1 LTIEG
6 LMQTLLPREALL
18 EPLRRMV
25 RARPRMMLAGAGV
38 LALAGGI
45 AAFGPSR
52 LIAQIEGD
60 RGIAPV
66 VTTGDIEINGV
77 QVDVQGKTA
86 QEARQ
91 AGWHEAYKQAWAK
104 AGGPEMGAD
113 AIENLVSA
121 VVVESEQLGP
131 HRYRATLGIVF
142 DRGKAS
148 GFLAGHGPSGGM
160 RSAPMLVVPVL
171 YSGGVA
177 QVYEVRGIWQKAW
190 AEYHTGA
197 SAIDYIRP
205 QGSGSDSLLL
215 TAGQPGRRSR
225 IWWRALLDRFGASN
239 VLIPEARLERQWP
252 GGPVKGTFTAR
263 IGPDNTLVDSF
274 ILTAQD
280 EGQVAGMLS
289 QAVLRFDQIYTQAMT
304 SGQLRS
310 DPTLNVDHPVID
322 PGLAQLIRTG
332 EAAEAE
338 QAAARARA
346 EADAL
351 AAQAQP
357 SPSPTPEPKPS
368 AAAAALMVQFA
379 SPDAGAVD
387 TALGGVRATK
397 GVEGAATTSIA
408 IGGTSVM
415 RVTFSGTAAEL
426 AAALRSRGWQVSVAG
441 NTLRIHR

>member
-1 LTIEG
+1 
-6 LMQTLLPREALL
+6 MQTLFPREALL

-25 RARPRMMLAGAGV
+25 RGRPRMALAGAGV

-45 AAFGPSR
+45 VAFGPSR

-66 VTTGDIEINGV
+66 VTTGDIEINGI

-113 AIENLVSA
+113 AIGNLVSA
-121 VVVESEQLGP
+121 VVVESEQIGP

-171 YSGGVA
+171 YSGGVG

-274 ILTAQD
+274 SLSVQD
-280 EGQVAGMLS
+280 EGQVPGMLN

-357 SPSPTPEPKPS
+357 TPAPTPEPKPA
-368 AAAAALMVQFA
+368 AAAAALSVQFA

-387 TALGGVRATK
+387 AALGGVRGTK

-415 RVTFSGTAAEL
+415 RVTFNGTAAEL